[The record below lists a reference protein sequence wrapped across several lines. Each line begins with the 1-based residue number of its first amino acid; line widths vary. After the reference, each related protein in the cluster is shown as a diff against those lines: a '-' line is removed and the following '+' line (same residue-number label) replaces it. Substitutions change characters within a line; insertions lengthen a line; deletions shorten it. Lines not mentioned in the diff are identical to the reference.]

1 MNTKQY
7 AEDLRN
13 SLNYS
18 RYSKLICSLGDQL
31 NERKNRFDKADI
43 IEQCLEVYSNGR
55 LKWVDEIGVDHLDT
69 ITGKKL
75 EFKFISQGM
84 FSPSGRRKEKTKEI
98 KLKNWLGNSAGRT
111 LPKLA
116 DYYVFGQ
123 ENAIGMISYENV
135 LNHLVYKDD
144 GIVTKVPLDELEFV
158 FTPVDVRNTN
168 KVRYDYISR
177 KREMQR
183 NLIENVL

>member
-43 IEQCLEVYSNGR
+43 IEQSLEVYTNGR
-55 LKWVDEIGVDHLDT
+55 LKWVDDIGVDHLDT
-69 ITGKKL
+69 ITGKK
-75 EFKFISQGM
+75 FISQGM
-84 FSPSGRRKEKTKEI
+84 FTARGKRKEKTKEI

-111 LPKLA
+111 LPRLA

-135 LNHLVYKDD
+135 LNHLEYKDD
-144 GIVTKVPLDELEFV
+144 GIVTKVPLERLEFV

-183 NLIENVL
+183 NLIENII